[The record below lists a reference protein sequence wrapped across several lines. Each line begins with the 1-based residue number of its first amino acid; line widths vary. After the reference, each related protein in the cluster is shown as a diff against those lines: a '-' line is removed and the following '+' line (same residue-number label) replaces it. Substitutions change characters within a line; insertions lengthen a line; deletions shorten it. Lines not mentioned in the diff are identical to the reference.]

1 MTSVSLYIIWIY
13 IYGKWRG
20 VQNLHPSSVRNNNEQ
35 IKYMIKHTRYQ
46 SHNENIA
53 IYRIL
58 FSNEM
63 LQKQEKSCE
72 HP

>member
-1 MTSVSLYIIWIY
+1 M
-13 IYGKWRG
+13 
-20 VQNLHPSSVRNNNEQ
+20 QNLHPSSVRNNNEQ

>member
-1 MTSVSLYIIWIY
+1 MANEEVCITYIRVLQ
-13 IYGKWRG
+13 GT
-20 VQNLHPSSVRNNNEQ
+20 NNEQ
-35 IKYMIKHTRYQ
+35 IKYMIKHRYQ

-58 FSNEM
+58 ISNEM

>member
-1 MTSVSLYIIWIY
+1 MTSVSCTYLD

-35 IKYMIKHTRYQ
+35 IKYMIKHRYQ

-58 FSNEM
+58 ISNEM
-63 LQKQEKSCE
+63 LQKQEKSCK